1 MGTQSDSHAVLA
13 ESLRSGRK
21 TDLEHV
27 LPPGPSLLRLTFS
40 QSLEALNQNDFAID
54 LASTACETALVP
66 AYPGPGGDYYYPS
79 EAGTTLLSQAGI
91 TGAGIGVAI
100 IDSGMW
106 DVAALTRNTAGEN
119 RVLAH
124 YDAIGDR
131 MATDLKDPGGHG
143 SHMASIIGNSHP
155 VSRPDGSGHPGG
167 STRRQPDSRHGHF
180 SPG

>member
-1 MGTQSDSHAVLA
+1 MELSGNDLTWRIHNFSDQPQHRHLASIEGRWPDQLQEARLTMGTQSDSHAVLA
-13 ESLRSGRK
+13 ESLRSGHK

-106 DVAALTRNTAGEN
+106 DVAALTRNTAERTEYLRTTMPLGTAWQ
-119 RVLAH
+119 R
-124 YDAIGDR
+124 
-131 MATDLKDPGGHG
+131 T
-143 SHMASIIGNSHP
+143 
-155 VSRPDGSGHPGG
+155 
-167 STRRQPDSRHGHF
+167 
-180 SPG
+180 